1 MWKIAPRQLRTGNPL
16 LYQIKTSTREDH
28 MGAFDDRE
36 KGFERK
42 YQLDQDQQFRAQAR
56 RDKLFGQWAAGQLGY
71 SGDKADA
78 YAKEVAASNFEKPG
92 DDDMLGK
99 VRADFKAGN
108 VTVADNVLSAKL
120 NECFSAAAAQISAET
135 K

>member
-1 MWKIAPRQLRTGNPL
+1 
-16 LYQIKTSTREDH
+16 

-42 YQLDQDQQFRAQAR
+42 YQLDAEQAFRAQAR

-78 YAKEVAASNFEKPG
+78 YAKDVVGSNFEKPG

-99 VRADFKAGN
+99 VRADFKAAN
-108 VTVADNVLSAKL
+108 LNVADDVLAAKL
-120 NECFSAAAAQISAET
+120 TECFSTAAGQIAAES

>member
-1 MWKIAPRQLRTGNPL
+1 
-16 LYQIKTSTREDH
+16 

-42 YQLDQDQQFRAQAR
+42 FQLDADQAFRAQSR
-56 RDKLFGQWAAGQLGY
+56 RDKLFGQWAASQLGY
-71 SGDKADA
+71 DGDKAAA
-78 YAKEVAASNFEKPG
+78 YAKEVVGSNFEKPG

-99 VRADFKAGN
+99 VRADFKAAN
-108 VTVADNVLSAKL
+108 LAVADNVLSAKL
-120 NECFSAAAAQISAET
+120 VECFNTAAAQISAES